1 MFHFRNILH
10 FVFPGG
16 VLFVSCCAILYTDTW
31 TRIEST
37 QIDIVGIIILVFGA
51 FLGWRFDRN
60 RLLYALALLLIAD
73 IADRWFVN
81 QASFVTLHH
90 IVAVLVPFNFCL
102 IGLMK
107 EKGVRKLYSLLQL
120 ALLPIQAALIY
131 FWLTRWNSR
140 YIDFL
145 ESTHLPAPLSNI
157 PDAFLI
163 FFVLALAVQFLRYL
177 RFQTPIETA
186 FIWAIVCA
194 STAGVMTPGVEPTL
208 FRIFAAL
215 IIIIS
220 VFEMSYALAYLDE
233 LTLLPSRRAQN
244 EALRKVGS
252 QYAVAMA
259 DIDFFKKLNDT
270 YGHDVGDQ
278 VLKMVAARLAKCTG
292 GAQVFRYGGEEFC
305 LLFNGKDVATTMEP
319 LEKLRQSIADE
330 PFIIRQKLR
339 PVTKPKKNAPKTK
352 TRKSIRVTISIGV
365 AEKSGQFKTTEDV
378 MKAADQ
384 ALYRAKKAGRN
395 RVAK

>member
-1 MFHFRNILH
+1 LFQFRNILH

-16 VLFVSCCAILYTDTW
+16 ILFVSCCALLYTDAW
-31 TRIEST
+31 TRIESS
-37 QIDIVGIIILVFGA
+37 QIDIIGIIILVFGV

-81 QASFVTLHH
+81 QSSFITLHH

-120 ALLPIQAALIY
+120 ALLPGQMVLIY
-131 FWLTRWNSR
+131 LWLTRWDSL
-140 YIDFL
+140 YLDFL
-145 ESTHLPAPLSNI
+145 DTSHLPTPLNTI
-157 PDAFLI
+157 PDVFLA
-163 FFVLALAVQFLRYL
+163 FFVLALTLQFLRYL

-220 VFEMSYALAYLDE
+220 VFEMSYALAYVDE

-252 QYAVAMA
+252 QYVIAMA

-292 GAQVFRYGGEEFC
+292 GARVFRYGGEEFC
-305 LLFNGKDVATTMEP
+305 LLFNGKKTETAMEP

-339 PVTKPKKNAPKTK
+339 PVKKPKTNAPKTK
-352 TRKSIRVTISIGV
+352 TRKSIKVTISIGV
-365 AEKSGQFKTTEDV
+365 AEKNSQLKTTEDV
-378 MKAADQ
+378 MKAADL
-384 ALYRAKKAGRN
+384 ALYRAKKGGRN